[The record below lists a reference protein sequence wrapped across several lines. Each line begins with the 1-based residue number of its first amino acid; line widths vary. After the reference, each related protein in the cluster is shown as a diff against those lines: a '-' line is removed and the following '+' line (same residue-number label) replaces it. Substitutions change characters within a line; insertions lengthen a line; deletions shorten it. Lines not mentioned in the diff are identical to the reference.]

1 MAIGGQG
8 EREKCRHKGNPRKTP
23 VSGPPRRQPNPAD
36 QDPGHRPQRQRLE
49 PGSGSAARL
58 PRSHGQFKS
67 ASPQSGRPFM
77 KRCVALTLVPVL
89 AVTGCIQPP
98 VEPVLEPLPPV
109 TGEGAVAPPRVNGS
123 VGTLT
128 ANTPVLTSTAAP
140 ATLPLRLAGDTTNL
154 GPITLDFANSDI
166 REVSSQILGDIL
178 HVNYT
183 IDPAVHGTATL
194 HTTTP
199 MTRGQLVGLLH
210 RCLPPT
216 TRPWWRAPAFIG
228 WCRPPRRQDR
238 WAAATMQR
246 YRCATRRRPNSPRS
260 CSRSCRPEARW
271 PPIPTATR

>member
-140 ATLPLRLAGDTTNL
+140 ADLAAPFGRRHYKPRARSPSTSRT
-154 GPITLDFANSDI
+154 PTYARS
-166 REVSSQILGDIL
+166 RRRSS
-178 HVNYT
+178 
-183 IDPAVHGTATL
+183 ATSC
-194 HTTTP
+194 TS
-199 MTRGQLVGLLH
+199 
-210 RCLPPT
+210 T
-216 TRPWWRAPAFIG
+216 TRSIRRCTEQPHCIRQ
-228 WCRPPRRQDR
+228 RP
-238 WAAATMQR
+238 
-246 YRCATRRRPNSPRS
+246 
-260 CSRSCRPEARW
+260 
-271 PPIPTATR
+271 